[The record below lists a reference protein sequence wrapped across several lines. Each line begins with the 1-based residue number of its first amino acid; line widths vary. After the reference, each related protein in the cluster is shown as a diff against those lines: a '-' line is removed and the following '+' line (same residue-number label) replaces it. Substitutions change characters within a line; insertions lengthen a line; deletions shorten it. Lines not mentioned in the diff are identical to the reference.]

1 MNNLRIMAA
10 GNRIMAGLSVMTL
23 LFMVACSTPE
33 ERFNSQ
39 IDKAVSE
46 EFDYSVFSY
55 DGFSVQY
62 PVWPVSESD
71 VELSV
76 TRGYC
81 TVAINAEK
89 ITAEQW
95 YAMMLDAVEQQ
106 NATIIISNEKESHMK
121 FSMPYQNLTMVSDNR
136 IYDCKGNGIVVT
148 IMCIDQADAKTQE
161 MHEKIFSSAK
171 CDGEEIKQPS
181 AKNEETVYKT
191 YNENDFSVI
200 YPDWEKLQ
208 DNSEHNLAV
217 SKGVC
222 SVIVDKHNAL
232 PEDIYMWY
240 KDAISKNKD
249 NHLLDS
255 SSEGDI
261 YYVTYD
267 MPYEDYI
274 LTSASKVIYC
284 NYQSYITQV
293 LCVDE
298 LITEDFEKIK
308 DSVIES
314 ARCAK
319 EYEVPTPEKI
329 EEAKQEA
336 EKEDPGVIEE
346 IGESI
351 VKTNAGEE
359 FGIDEE
365 AVVYFINNNEFF
377 TKVMK
382 DFPKANIVIED
393 SENSRELDLRV
404 SIGSEGKIESLE
416 DGQYSDADI
425 TLKVPLRDA
434 LNIFGNAQNIN
445 LITLIIF
452 AANVR
457 TEPPEIKDEVI
468 QKVLRGEY
476 N

>member
-1 MNNLRIMAA
+1 MGNSGIMALK
-10 GNRIMAGLSVMTL
+10 NKIIAGLSIIVL
-23 LFMVACSTPE
+23 LFTAACSTPE
-33 ERFNSQ
+33 ERLNSQ
-39 IDKAVSE
+39 IDRAISE
-46 EFDYSVFSY
+46 EFEYSVFSY
-55 DGFSVQY
+55 GGFSVQY
-62 PVWPVSESD
+62 PVWPAADSD

-76 TRGYC
+76 SRGYC

-89 ITAEQW
+89 IPAKQW
-95 YAMMLDAVEQQ
+95 YDMMLDSVEQQ
-106 NATIIISNEKESHMK
+106 NATIIILNEKDKHMK
-121 FSMPYQNLTMVSDNR
+121 FSMPYQNFTMVSDNM
-136 IYDCKGNGIVVT
+136 IYDCNGNGIIVT
-148 IMCIDQADAKTQE
+148 IMCIGQADAKTQD

-171 CDGEEIKQPS
+171 CGEQP
-181 AKNEETVYKT
+181 ELETAYRTYK
-191 YNENDFSVI
+191 EDDFSVI

-208 DNSEHNLAV
+208 DNSEHSLAV

-222 SVIVDKHNAL
+222 SVIVDRHNAL
-232 PEDIYMWY
+232 PEDIYAWY

-249 NHLLDS
+249 NNLLGS

-261 YYVTYD
+261 YYVTYN
-267 MPYEDYI
+267 MPYEDYTV
-274 LTSASKVIYC
+274 TSASKVIYC

-298 LITEDFEKIK
+298 LITEDYGKITDRII
-308 DSVIES
+308 DSAV
-314 ARCAK
+314 CAK

-329 EEAKQEA
+329 EEAKQENPEA
-336 EKEDPGVIEE
+336 IEE
-346 IGESI
+346 IEESI

-365 AVVYFINNNEFF
+365 AVVYFINNNAFF

-393 SENSRELDLRV
+393 PENSRELRLRV
-404 SIGSEGKIESLE
+404 SISDEGKIVSLE
-416 DGQYSDADI
+416 DGRYSDADI
-425 TLKVPLRDA
+425 TLMVPLRDA

-445 LITLIIF
+445 VITLIAF

-457 TEPPEIKDEVI
+457 TEPPEAKNEVI